1 MCAHT
6 PNILV
11 QLSYNTLYHV
21 SAPILDPIPRALLR
35 RLITAPV
42 AGCSAMAVVGRP
54 PHSMPSNARMDF
66 GGTGRIS
73 TENSCSAPYLVVF
86 SCRQQLYPRSCHAAL
101 PTPPWRRP
109 RLENAQ
115 CPARRDR
122 CLPHH
127 HPRRAARAEP
137 PRCATRRAARA
148 LPPRQP
154 PPLPSGTTPP
164 RARRRS
170 MQFRKNSPVRFLCN
184 LQIVTAG

>member
-1 MCAHT
+1 MPVHMSHCHSLPLALPLVT
-6 PNILV
+6 GSASGREADPN
-11 QLSYNTLYHV
+11 H
-21 SAPILDPIPRALLR
+21 A
-35 RLITAPV
+35 
-42 AGCSAMAVVGRP
+42 C
-54 PHSMPSNARMDF
+54 NARMDF

-115 CPARRDR
+115 CPACRDR

-154 PPLPSGTTPP
+154 PPSRAAQPPHVRGGKACNLKKTPP
-164 RARRRS
+164 SDFFAT
-170 MQFRKNSPVRFLCN
+170 FK
-184 LQIVTAG
+184 